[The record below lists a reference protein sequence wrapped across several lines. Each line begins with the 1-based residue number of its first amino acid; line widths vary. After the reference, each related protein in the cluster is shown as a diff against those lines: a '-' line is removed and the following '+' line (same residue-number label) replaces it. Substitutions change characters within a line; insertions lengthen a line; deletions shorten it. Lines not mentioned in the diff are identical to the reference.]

1 MLNPPSRTSQNY
13 KLFFPYFEYHY
24 RKLRPTSNLI
34 FQFLFLSLGAL
45 SNALTLVDVILVPGN
60 TALVWQGLQKNKQ
73 LSLIYHMIH
82 YQNFYLFL
90 LEYEVVLQGKKR
102 RIFQIVIHIFP
113 LNHNFCE
120 AQTVVFKI
128 NLLYKQLPPTQ
139 KLRHEHAQKCINL
152 HTNRLDSMCVSL
164 SFSLCCFCYKAATK
178 DLVEQ

>member
-1 MLNPPSRTSQNY
+1 MLNPPSAPLKITS
-13 KLFFPYFEYHY
+13 FFPYFDTIIINQSQHQT
-24 RKLRPTSNLI
+24 LLI
-34 FQFLFLSLGAL
+34 SLSFFGSLKQCSYSSGCHLGARICG
-45 SNALTLVDVILVPGN
+45 SCAAGITKEQVAKV
-60 TALVWQGLQKNKQ
+60 
-73 LSLIYHMIH
+73 IYHMIH

-128 NLLYKQLPPTQ
+128 NLLYKQLPPPQ
-139 KLRHEHAQKCINL
+139 KLRHERAQKCINL
-152 HTNRLDSMCVSL
+152 HTNRLDIMCVSL